1 MFDLT
6 NFVGLLLVLVFVKSF
21 SDLEEYDDLN
31 GDRQPCMEKDLNI
44 FAHALAQAGIIIL
57 RSGTG
62 WH

>member
-31 GDRQPCMEKDLNI
+31 GEKQPCMEKKP
-44 FAHALAQAGIIIL
+44 
-57 RSGTG
+57 
-62 WH
+62 